1 MAPATDRRSVSS
13 KGLTCLIKTRAYRR
27 IPEHCS
33 PRRQSNRDQER
44 VFRFADGIGGDHTAL
59 CSLTP
64 TFPAPPIGRPIHNQR
79 NLTYDHFQVLRP
91 WLSFY
96 DDTLRH
102 GVGSGTHL
110 RLTGIPQ
117 RRASIVMKQ
126 GLSWKHFAEELL
138 ARRADVIDRVKQCP
152 LNDAMAN
159 VITPRDQGLLR
170 A

>member
-1 MAPATDRRSVSS
+1 MTIF
-13 KGLTCLIKTRAYRR
+13 KFYR
-27 IPEHCS
+27 
-33 PRRQSNRDQER
+33 
-44 VFRFADGIGGDHTAL
+44 L
-59 CSLTP
+59 
-64 TFPAPPIGRPIHNQR
+64 
-79 NLTYDHFQVLRP
+79 

-138 ARRADVIDRVKQCP
+138 ARRADVIDRVTQCP
-152 LNDAMAN
+152 LNDATAN

-170 A
+170 P

>member
-1 MAPATDRRSVSS
+1 MSPNISS
-13 KGLTCLIKTRAYRR
+13 
-27 IPEHCS
+27 
-33 PRRQSNRDQER
+33 
-44 VFRFADGIGGDHTAL
+44 
-59 CSLTP
+59 
-64 TFPAPPIGRPIHNQR
+64 RPIHNQR